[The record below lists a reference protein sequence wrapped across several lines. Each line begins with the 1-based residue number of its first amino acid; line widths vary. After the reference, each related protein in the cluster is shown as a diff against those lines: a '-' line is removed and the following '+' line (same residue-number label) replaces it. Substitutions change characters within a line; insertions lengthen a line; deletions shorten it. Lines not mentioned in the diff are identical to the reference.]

1 MIHSLENPH
10 PPQPPPLGAWRV
22 IGDLPISL
30 SLPLKRK
37 KLRVPGQNDHR
48 KARPG
53 RFFWETLPESSRV
66 SDGEPG

>member
-10 PPQPPPLGAWRV
+10 RPQPPPLGAWQA

-37 KLRVPGQNDHR
+37 KLRVPG
-48 KARPG
+48 
-53 RFFWETLPESSRV
+53 
-66 SDGEPG
+66 